1 MRSRGHVPAGW
12 ITWDPGVFFRPPYP
26 FVCSQLAGG
35 GGAQDSIFDAVALFC
50 LVVLNV
56 FEVIPIYDRSIYDT
70 VLV

>member
-12 ITWDPGVFFRPPYP
+12 ITCFFRPPYKYP